1 MVERS
6 SRSVLDE
13 PSSTQNVRAPGLA
26 AVEGSR
32 PVAPACRHRRDS
44 RVLHRCRPGRDRP
57 TIAGDDLGK
66 FAVER
71 PRPDSALHLRDP
83 QAAPG
88 DRRLL
93 PGRRRRL
100 HPSCRR
106 PRYRRSAGIRRGE
119 PQRRPGCRGNADIAD
134 LLASS
139 WRCAPVSALP
149 ESGHGSRSTLQ
160 AMRVGV
166 LGAKGKVGATMV
178 AAVEKAVDLTLSAEV
193 DAGDPLSLFV
203 DSGTEVVIDFTHP
216 DVVMDNLKFLIDNG
230 IHAVVGTT
238 GFTDERVSQVQAW
251 LEESRTTAVLIAPNF
266 AIGAV
271 LSMQFAKQAARF
283 FESVE
288 VIELHHP
295 QKADAPSGTA
305 ARTARVIAEA
315 RKGLPPNPDATSTG
329 LEGPRGAAVRGIPV
343 HSVRLAGLVAHQEV
357 LFGTQG
363 EPLTIR
369 HDSLDR
375 TSFVPGVLL
384 AVRAGREHT

>member
-1 MVERS
+1 
-6 SRSVLDE
+6 
-13 PSSTQNVRAPGLA
+13 
-26 AVEGSR
+26 
-32 PVAPACRHRRDS
+32 
-44 RVLHRCRPGRDRP
+44 
-57 TIAGDDLGK
+57 
-66 FAVER
+66 
-71 PRPDSALHLRDP
+71 
-83 QAAPG
+83 
-88 DRRLL
+88 
-93 PGRRRRL
+93 
-100 HPSCRR
+100 
-106 PRYRRSAGIRRGE
+106 
-119 PQRRPGCRGNADIAD
+119 
-134 LLASS
+134 
-139 WRCAPVSALP
+139 
-149 ESGHGSRSTLQ
+149 
-160 AMRVGV
+160 MRVGV

-178 AAVEKAVDLTLSAEV
+178 AAVEAAEDLTFTAGV
-193 DAGDPLSLFV
+193 DAGDPLSLFT
-203 DSGTEVVIDFTHP
+203 DSETEVVIDFTHP

-238 GFTDERVSQVQAW
+238 GFTDERVSQVKVW
-251 LEESRTTAVLIAPNF
+251 LADRSDVAVLIAPNF

-295 QKADAPSGTA
+295 HKADAPSGTA

-329 LEGPRGAAVRGIPV
+329 LEGARGADVDGIPV

-363 EPLTIR
+363 ETLTIR

-384 AVRAGREHT
+384 AVRTVREHPGLTVGLEPFLDLA